1 MTRDD
6 ALRRALTS
14 QLLQSGRQWRRI
26 AEAELK
32 SLGLS
37 EALATP
43 LIWISRL
50 GGGVRQITLAARIGI
65 EGASLVRLLD
75 QLADAGLA
83 ERRPHP
89 EDRRAKRPF
98 LTDAARPLLD
108 HLDIL
113 GRNLMEPILAGV
125 DAESNAFVRT
135 QLGLIKE
142 NLRTILQNRPEPDT
156 SKKRY
161 G

>member
-43 LIWISRL
+43 LIWVSRL

-75 QLADAGLA
+75 QLADAGLV

-89 EDRRAKRPF
+89 KDRRANAIW
-98 LTDAARPLLD
+98 LTGDGEQLAGKIEAALNGARAATLAGMPASDLEATMRVLKAIETAASQNGAARD
-108 HLDIL
+108 
-113 GRNLMEPILAGV
+113 G
-125 DAESNAFVRT
+125 
-135 QLGLIKE
+135 
-142 NLRTILQNRPEPDT
+142 
-156 SKKRY
+156 
-161 G
+161 

>member
-1 MTRDD
+1 MNRDD

-37 EALATP
+37 EALAMP
-43 LIWISRL
+43 LIWASRL

-75 QLADAGLA
+75 QLVGAGLI
-83 ERRPHP
+83 ERRAHP
-89 EDRRAKRPF
+89 QDRRANAIW
-98 LTDAARPLLD
+98 LTAAGEQLAGKIEKALNGARAATLDGMPASDLEATMRVLKAIEAAAASQGGAARD
-108 HLDIL
+108 
-113 GRNLMEPILAGV
+113 G
-125 DAESNAFVRT
+125 
-135 QLGLIKE
+135 
-142 NLRTILQNRPEPDT
+142 
-156 SKKRY
+156 
-161 G
+161 